1 MCVCVCAISPF
12 VCIIDLRRQ
21 KACIMHCVFIFK
33 IYVLHKMYTAL
44 LFPSATI
51 EHVWKEPD
59 KTDSYIL
66 AWFSRPYGTLSLAIR
81 RRQWQPTPVGC
92 HLWGRTESDTTEV
105 TKQQQQH

>member
-66 AWFSRPYGTLSLAIR
+66 A
-81 RRQWQPTPVGC
+81 
-92 HLWGRTESDTTEV
+92 
-105 TKQQQQH
+105 